1 MEDALRIQEAGA
13 DALVLECIPAPVGTL
28 ISELLEIPVIGIG
41 AGNGC
46 DGQVLVYQDMLGLFS
61 DFVPKFAKQFA
72 DAGAVIREGVT
83 QYIAETKSGAFP
95 AKEHTFSIAPEEL
108 EQLRAAYHKE
118 ANK

>member
-1 MEDALRIQEAGA
+1 MANKETKYR
-13 DALVLECIPAPVGTL
+13 
-28 ISELLEIPVIGIG
+28 
-41 AGNGC
+41 
-46 DGQVLVYQDMLGLFS
+46 QVYDYL
-61 DFVPKFAKQFA
+61 
-72 DAGAVIREGVT
+72 T